1 MKPPH
6 GWPRPDYARIA
17 EATSSGRGF
26 DDLTARSPVPLN
38 PAHTPLQYLRALFG
52 ATDTDFIWTA
62 PGGAQ
67 TGDTTALGKLD
78 QSYRPALT
86 VPSLLNARRG
96 KKDNGDKS
104 RRCATMISRRLFLV
118 IETDFRPDDP
128 GAAPTPAGELLK
140 ANPNLPTPP
149 ELSAAVAHHWLDLG
163 WPVALILFSGGKSV
177 HSWIATWA
185 HDDDTEAARM
195 FSHATALG
203 ADPALW
209 TPCQP
214 VRCPEGKREDGR
226 EQPVL
231 YCDPRF
237 MLGELPVIDY

>member
-1 MKPPH
+1 MKPPD
-6 GWPRPDYARIA
+6 GWPKPDFQRIA
-17 EATSSGRGF
+17 EATASGRGF
-26 DDLTARSPVPLN
+26 DDLPGRSPVPLN
-38 PAHTPLQYLRALFG
+38 PAHTPLHYLRALFG
-52 ATDTDFIWTA
+52 ATDTNYIWTA

-67 TGDTTALGKLD
+67 TGDTTALGELD
-78 QSYRPALT
+78 QNYRPALT

-96 KKDNGDKS
+96 KKDNGDTS
-104 RRCATMISRRLFLV
+104 RRCSSMVSKRLFLV
-118 IETDFRPDDP
+118 IETDFRPDEP
-128 GAAPTPAGELLK
+128 GAAPTPAGQLLK
-140 ANPNLPTPP
+140 ANPNLPTPE
-149 ELSAAVAHHWLDLG
+149 ELSAGVAHRWLDLG
-163 WPVALILFSGGKSV
+163 WPVALILFSGGKSC
-177 HSWIATWA
+177 HAWIATWA

-214 VRCPEGKREDGR
+214 VRCPEGKRENGR

>member
-96 KKDNGDKS
+96 KKDNGDTS
-104 RRCATMISRRLFLV
+104 RRCSTMVSRRLFLV
-118 IETDFRPDDP
+118 VETDFKPDAP

-195 FSHATALG
+195 FSHATGLG
-203 ADPALW
+203 ADAALW

-214 VRCPEGKREDGR
+214 VRCPEGRREDGR
-226 EQPVL
+226 KQPVL
-231 YCDPRF
+231 YIDPRF